1 MKRILIVDDDVAV
14 TNYFMVFLMQTEMFD
29 VTVENDSRNVEGL
42 LAEGGFDLML
52 LDMDMPNISG
62 MEILRRMRARGDEM
76 PVIIL
81 TGVSDVDL
89 AVKAMKLDAFDYL
102 VKPVDDDTL
111 LEVIENAVEHDALH
125 QSIERLP

>member
-1 MKRILIVDDDVAV
+1 MKHILIVDDDVAV

-42 LAEGGFDLML
+42 LAENDFDLML

-62 MEILRRMRARGDEM
+62 MEILRRMRVRGDDM

-89 AVKAMKLDAFDYL
+89 AVKSMKLDAFDYL

-111 LEVIENAVEHDALH
+111 LEVIENAVEHD
-125 QSIERLP
+125 